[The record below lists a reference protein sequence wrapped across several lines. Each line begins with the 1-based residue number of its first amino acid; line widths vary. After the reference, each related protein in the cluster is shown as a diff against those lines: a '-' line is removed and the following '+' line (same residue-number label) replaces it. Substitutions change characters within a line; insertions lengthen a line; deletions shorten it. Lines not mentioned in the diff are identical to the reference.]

1 MRENLAVETNQTER
15 VDDIANS
22 SVENDSQRKNSK
34 EAELKQLLN
43 VIKIAISGDLTVR
56 LPEND
61 ELGEIALV
69 FNQWVSLNEKF
80 ANEIVEISKKV
91 GEEGKL
97 NERLIETND
106 LWVTS
111 INSINKL
118 IDNLAKPTTEAQR
131 VIGAIASGDLSQKMA
146 LDVDDKPLNGEL
158 LQLGTIVNA
167 MVDRLNVLT
176 AEINSMTREVGTE
189 GKLSSQAV
197 VEGAAGIWK
206 ELIENVNRMGTT
218 LGGQIRNIAEI
229 ATAISCGDL
238 TKKITVETQGELE
251 IFKNTV
257 NDMVEQLNVFASE
270 ITRVAREVG
279 TEGQLGSQAVVES
292 AAGTWKELI
301 DNINR
306 MSINLTDQ
314 IGSIGEVMLALAQG
328 NLSKQITEKNAGEF
342 QQLSDRVNQMIANL
356 TASIK
361 QMAEVAT
368 AVSSASEELTA
379 VSKEMTEN
387 ANQTAEQATSASASA
402 EQVSTNAISVS
413 IAVEQMNASIKE
425 IAKNAALGAK
435 VATQAVKTAD
445 STNATI
451 TKLGQSSVEIGKV
464 IKVITSIAQQTNLLA
479 LNATI
484 EAARA
489 GEAGRGF
496 AVVATEVKELAK
508 QTAKAT
514 EDISQ
519 RIEAIQADT
528 NSAVSAISQ
537 ITGIINQINDLQNTI
552 ASAVEEQT
560 ATTNE
565 ISRNVAEAA
574 KGSSDIAKNI
584 GIVAVNAQSTTIG
597 ANNTSE
603 AASEL
608 SRMAVELQKVVG
620 NFKY

>member
-1 MRENLAVETNQTER
+1 MDKNQPITDNVET
-15 VDDIANS
+15 S
-22 SVENDSQRKNSK
+22 LVENERQIENSK
-34 EAELKQLLN
+34 EAELQLLN
-43 VIKIAISGDLTVR
+43 VLKLAINGDLTVR
-56 LPEND
+56 LPENN
-61 ELGEIALV
+61 ELGEIAIL
-69 FNQWVSLNEKF
+69 FNQWVRLNEKF

-91 GEEGKL
+91 GEEGRL

-106 LWVTS
+106 LWGNS
-111 INSINKL
+111 INSINSL
-118 IDNLAKPTTEAQR
+118 VDNLAKPTIEAQR

-158 LQLGTIVNA
+158 LQVGTIVNA

-229 ATAISCGDL
+229 ATAISFGDL

-257 NDMVEQLNVFASE
+257 NGMVEQLNVFASE

-328 NLSKQITEKNAGEF
+328 NLSKQITAKNAGEF

-402 EQVSTNAISVS
+402 EQVSTNAASVS

-560 ATTNE
+560 ATTTE

-620 NFKY
+620 NFQY

>member
-1 MRENLAVETNQTER
+1 MDNNQPITDNVET
-15 VDDIANS
+15 S
-22 SVENDSQRKNSK
+22 PVENEKQIENSK
-34 EAELKQLLN
+34 EAELKLLN
-43 VIKIAISGDLTVR
+43 VLKLAINGDLTVR
-56 LPEND
+56 LPENN
-61 ELGEIALV
+61 ELGEIAPL
-69 FNQWVSLNEKF
+69 FNQWLHLNEKF

-91 GEEGKL
+91 GEERKL

-106 LWVTS
+106 LWGNS
-111 INSINKL
+111 INSINSL
-118 IDNLAKPTTEAQR
+118 IDNLAKPTIEAQR

-146 LDVDDKPLNGEL
+146 LEVDGRPLNGE

-167 MVDRLNVLT
+167 MVDLLNVLT
-176 AEINSMTREVGTE
+176 SEINRMTREVGTE
-189 GKLSSQAV
+189 GKLSSQVV

-229 ATAISCGDL
+229 ATAISKGDL

-402 EQVSTNAISVS
+402 EQVSTNAASVS

-560 ATTNE
+560 ATTTE

-597 ANNTSE
+597 ANNTSQ

-620 NFKY
+620 NFQY

>member
-1 MRENLAVETNQTER
+1 MKTNQTEQL
-15 VDDIANS
+15 DDVVNS
-22 SVENDSQRKNSK
+22 SVDNNSQIKDSK
-34 EAELKQLLN
+34 EAELQQLLN
-43 VIKIAISGDLTVR
+43 VIKIAISGNLTVR
-56 LPEND
+56 LPENN
-61 ELGEIALV
+61 ELGEIALL

-97 NERLIETND
+97 NERLIGTND
-106 LWVTS
+106 LWGNS
-111 INSINKL
+111 INSINSL
-118 IDNLAKPTTEAQR
+118 INNLAKPTIEAQR

-146 LDVDDKPLNGEL
+146 LDVDDKPLSGE
-158 LQLGTIVNA
+158 LQLGSIVNA

-176 AEINSMTREVGTE
+176 CEINSMAREVGTE
-189 GKLSSQAV
+189 GKLSSQVV

-229 ATAISCGDL
+229 ATAISKGDL

-257 NDMVEQLNVFASE
+257 NQMVEQLNVFASE

-314 IGSIGEVMLALAQG
+314 IGSISEVMLALAQR

-379 VSKEMTEN
+379 VSKEMSEN
-387 ANQTAEQATSASASA
+387 ADQTAEQATSASASA
-402 EQVSTNAISVS
+402 EQVSTNATSVS

-514 EDISQ
+514 EDISE

-537 ITGIINQINDLQNTI
+537 ITDIINQINDLQNTI

-560 ATTNE
+560 ATTTE

-597 ANNTSE
+597 ANNTSD

-608 SRMAVELQKVVG
+608 SRMAVELQKVVS
-620 NFKY
+620 NFQY

>member
-1 MRENLAVETNQTER
+1 METNQTER

>member
-1 MRENLAVETNQTER
+1 METNQTER
-15 VDDIANS
+15 VDDVVNY

-69 FNQWVSLNEKF
+69 FNQWASLNEKF

-106 LWVTS
+106 LWGTS

-229 ATAISCGDL
+229 ATAISFGDL

-402 EQVSTNAISVS
+402 EQVSTNAASVS

-445 STNATI
+445 TTNATI

-620 NFKY
+620 NFQY

>member
-1 MRENLAVETNQTER
+1 MDNNERITDNVEKYPG
-15 VDDIANS
+15 
-22 SVENDSQRKNSK
+22 ENDSQIKNSK
-34 EAELKQLLN
+34 KAELEQLLN
-43 VIKIAISGDLTVR
+43 VLKIAIDGDLTVR
-56 LPEND
+56 LPED
-61 ELGEIALV
+61 DGLGEIALV
-69 FNQWVSLNEKF
+69 FNQWVSLNERF
-80 ANEIVEISKKV
+80 TNEIVEISKKV
-91 GEEGKL
+91 GEQGKL

-106 LWVTS
+106 LWGNS
-111 INSINKL
+111 INSINSL

-197 VEGAAGIWK
+197 VEGTAGIWK

-229 ATAISCGDL
+229 ATAISKGDL
-238 TKKITVETQGELE
+238 AKKITVETQGELE

-279 TEGQLGSQAVVES
+279 TEGQVGSQAVVES

-306 MSINLTDQ
+306 MSINLTEQ

-328 NLSKQITEKNAGEF
+328 NLSKQITGKNAGEF

-402 EQVSTNAISVS
+402 EQVSTNATSVS

-560 ATTNE
+560 ATTTE

-620 NFKY
+620 NFQY

>member
-1 MRENLAVETNQTER
+1 MDNNQPIQTDNVET
-15 VDDIANS
+15 S
-22 SVENDSQRKNSK
+22 PVENNRQIENSK
-34 EAELKQLLN
+34 EVELEKILN
-43 VIKIAISGDLTVR
+43 VLKRAINGDLTVR
-56 LPEND
+56 LPENN
-61 ELGEIALV
+61 ELGEIALL

-106 LWVTS
+106 LWGNS
-111 INSINKL
+111 INSINTL
-118 IDNLAKPTTEAQR
+118 IDNLAKPTIQAQR
-131 VIGAIASGDLSQKMA
+131 VISAIASGDLSQKMA
-146 LDVDDKPLNGEL
+146 LEIDGRSLSGEL
-158 LQLGTIVNA
+158 LELGTIVNA

-176 AEINSMTREVGTE
+176 CEINSMTREVGTE
-189 GKLSSQAV
+189 GKLGSQAV
-197 VEGAAGIWK
+197 VEEAAGVWK

-229 ATAISCGDL
+229 ATAISVGDL

-251 IFKNTV
+251 VFKNTV
-257 NDMVEQLNVFASE
+257 NDMVEQLNIFASE
-270 ITRVAREVG
+270 ISRVAREVG
-279 TEGQLGSQAVVES
+279 TEGLLGSQAVVES

-306 MSINLTDQ
+306 MSINLTEQ

-328 NLSKQITEKNAGEF
+328 NLSKQITAKNAGEF

-402 EQVSTNAISVS
+402 EQVSTNATSVS

-496 AVVATEVKELAK
+496 AVVASEVKELAK

-514 EDISQ
+514 EDISE

-552 ASAVEEQT
+552 ASAVEQQT

-608 SRMAVELQKVVG
+608 SRMAVELQKVIG
-620 NFKY
+620 NFQY

>member
-15 VDDIANS
+15 VDDVVNY

-69 FNQWVSLNEKF
+69 FNQWASLNEKF

-106 LWVTS
+106 LWGTS

-229 ATAISCGDL
+229 ATAISFGDL

-402 EQVSTNAISVS
+402 EQVSTNAASVS

-445 STNATI
+445 TTNATI

-620 NFKY
+620 NFQY

>member
-1 MRENLAVETNQTER
+1 MDNNQRITDNVENYP
-15 VDDIANS
+15 
-22 SVENDSQRKNSK
+22 VENDSQVKNSK
-34 EAELKQLLN
+34 EAELQQLLN
-43 VIKIAISGDLTVR
+43 VLKIAISGDLTVR

-61 ELGEIALV
+61 ELGEIALL
-69 FNQWVSLNEKF
+69 FNKWVSLNEKF
-80 ANEIVEISKKV
+80 ANGIVEVSKKV

-106 LWVTS
+106 LWVNS
-111 INSINKL
+111 INSINSL

-146 LDVDDKPLNGEL
+146 LDVDDQPLNGEL

-229 ATAISCGDL
+229 ATAISFGDL

-328 NLSKQITEKNAGEF
+328 NLSKQITGKNAGEF

-402 EQVSTNAISVS
+402 EQVSTNAASVS

-560 ATTNE
+560 ATTTE

-620 NFKY
+620 NFQY

>member
-1 MRENLAVETNQTER
+1 MDNNQRITDNIENYP
-15 VDDIANS
+15 
-22 SVENDSQRKNSK
+22 VENDSQIKNSK
-34 EAELKQLLN
+34 EAELQQLVN
-43 VIKIAISGDLTVR
+43 VLKIAISGDLTVR
-56 LPEND
+56 LPAND
-61 ELGEIALV
+61 EFGETALL
-69 FNQWVSLNEKF
+69 FNTWVSLNEKF

-106 LWVTS
+106 LWGTS
-111 INSINKL
+111 INSINSL

-146 LDVDDKPLNGEL
+146 LDVDDQPLNGEL

-229 ATAISCGDL
+229 ATAISFGDL

-328 NLSKQITEKNAGEF
+328 NLSKQITAKNAGEF

-402 EQVSTNAISVS
+402 EQVSTNAASVS

-620 NFKY
+620 NFQY

>member
-1 MRENLAVETNQTER
+1 METNQTER
-15 VDDIANS
+15 VDDVVNY

-69 FNQWVSLNEKF
+69 FNQWASLNEKF

-106 LWVTS
+106 LWGTS

-229 ATAISCGDL
+229 ATAISFGDL

-279 TEGQLGSQAVVES
+279 TEGQVGSQAVVES

-402 EQVSTNAISVS
+402 EQVSTNAASVS

-445 STNATI
+445 TTNATI

-560 ATTNE
+560 ATTTE

-620 NFKY
+620 NFQY

>member
-1 MRENLAVETNQTER
+1 MDNNQRITDNVENYP
-15 VDDIANS
+15 
-22 SVENDSQRKNSK
+22 VENDNQIKNSK
-34 EAELKQLLN
+34 EAELQQLLN
-43 VIKIAISGDLTVR
+43 VLRIAISGDLTVR

-61 ELGEIALV
+61 ELGEIALL
-69 FNQWVSLNEKF
+69 FNKWVSLNEKF

-91 GEEGKL
+91 SEQGKL

-106 LWVTS
+106 LWANS

-229 ATAISCGDL
+229 ATAISKGDL

-279 TEGQLGSQAVVES
+279 TEGQVGSQAVVES

-306 MSINLTDQ
+306 MSINLTHQ

-328 NLSKQITEKNAGEF
+328 NLSKQITAKNAGEF

-402 EQVSTNAISVS
+402 EQVSTNAASVS

-560 ATTNE
+560 ATTTE

-620 NFKY
+620 NFQY